1 VIIPVGFAQVNMKV
15 NLGTSG
21 RGAEWTFGLDDS
33 LGSPPITIANAVLTS
48 WTTNVKGLFCNDIS
62 LTSILVKN
70 GPNATGPSAELGV
83 GVAYSGVGLTL
94 PGNVAVLIRKHTG
107 SGGRKGRG
115 RLYHPGVFTG
125 LLNADA
131 DTIAPASVTA
141 LANGFQAFFDDL
153 QTAGYTPVLLHG
165 DATTPTVITSV
176 SCESVV
182 ATQRR
187 RIRK

>member
-1 VIIPVGFAQVNMKV
+1 MIC

-21 RGAEWTFGLDDS
+21 RGAEWTFGLDNGGGD
-33 LGSPPITIANAVLTS
+33 PPITIANDVLTS
-48 WTTNVKGLFCNDIS
+48 WTANVKPLFCNDIS

-70 GPNATGPSAELGV
+70 GPNATGPSALLGV

-94 PGNVAVLIRKHTG
+94 PGNVAVLVRKNTG
-107 SGGRKGRG
+107 LGGRHGRG

-125 LLNADA
+125 ILNADA

-141 LANGFQAFFDDL
+141 MANGFQQFFDDI
-153 QTAGYTPVLLHG
+153 QTAGHTPVLLHS
-165 DATTPTVITSV
+165 DATAPTVVTGIAV
-176 SCESVV
+176 ESVV